1 MSGRQQVGLEDQRII
16 PLATPADDRQCDAL
30 VEGLLQGGI
39 PVVEIALRAEPAL
52 AAIARIARRGDVA
65 VGAGTVLSVDQA
77 QRTVD
82 HGASFLVTPGFDE
95 AVVRWALDAGVPII
109 PGVMTPSEIQ
119 AARGLG
125 LRRLKLFPAGLLGG
139 TRALDAY
146 GAVFRD
152 VRFMPSGGVTQDTL
166 RAHLAHPAVFAVSGS
181 WMTNTAML
189 TAGAAAVARAAAA
202 ARGILREIDAA

>member
-1 MSGRQQVGLEDQRII
+1 VTGRQRVDPDAQRII

-39 PVVEIALRAEPAL
+39 PVVEIALRADSAL
-52 AAIARIARRGDVA
+52 PAIARIAGRGDVA
-65 VGAGTVLSVDQA
+65 GGAGTVLGVDQA
-77 QRTVD
+77 QRAVD
-82 HGASFLVTPGFDE
+82 HGASFLVTPGLDE
-95 AVVRWALDAGVPII
+95 AVVGWALDAGVPIV

-119 AARGLG
+119 AARRLG

-189 TAGAAAVARAAAA
+189 TAGADAVARAAAA
-202 ARGILREIDAA
+202 ARGILHDVDTA